1 MNISALNCL
10 FSSAVRRHQGHVR
23 NPVPEALLGG
33 SAWVLRMKALGAN
46 MVALTSSV
54 KAPPTALNLLARE
67 QPRIYLGRFR
77 GQNHSGRW

>member
-1 MNISALNCL
+1 M
-10 FSSAVRRHQGHVR
+10 
-23 NPVPEALLGG
+23 GG
-33 SAWVLRMKALGAN
+33 SAWVLRKKALGAN